1 MSLAPYAMEVARSQG
16 RRHAEPAHPYRDD
29 YHRDRDRIIHSRA
42 FRRLEAKTQVFTRR
56 FSDHFRNRLTHT
68 LEVAQ
73 IARTIARAL
82 GLNEELCEALA
93 LVHDIG
99 HPPFGHAGERKLDA
113 LMGAHGDVFDHNLHA
128 LRMVESFEQR
138 YAAFPGLNLTFEVRE
153 GIVKHS
159 RDYRPDA
166 HPELAEYRLG
176 ERPPLEA
183 QLIDLADEIAYNTA
197 DLDDGY
203 EAKLLRPEM
212 MRAEVPVFRSLLDQA
227 VSRYPQAAEK
237 LQFNEA
243 LKSLFDRLTSD
254 LIEYTRS
261 QLTANHVASLEAV
274 RACPRRLVVF
284 SPAVAEEKR
293 VLQEFLN
300 RRLYQHPQITEER
313 ERAVKMLE
321 ELFAFFVQQP
331 ERLPRAYAAQAKTQP
346 AHRVA
351 CDYLAGMTDTYVFRV
366 HRDLL
371 GRAKSQPASPSA
383 PVSGGANRG
392 ILREHQV
399 ITLGVDLAASAE
411 QTAICKIEWSNG
423 KAVANE
429 ATCGVDD
436 NQLFALIAQVEVG
449 KVGIDVPFGWP
460 DEFVKA
466 VVCHKNR
473 TPWPRAMQES
483 LRFRETD
490 RVAHEKT
497 NRWPLSV
504 SSDLIGVTAMRAAS
518 LFSRLAET
526 GKAIDRTGT
535 GQLVEVYPAAAL
547 KIWKFVS
554 KGYKSTKG
562 YEVRCALIREIE
574 NRTSRWFDFGRVRTL
589 CEKSDDAL
597 DALVAALVARAAA
610 LDLCEPIPQETVP
623 QAQREG
629 WIALPKPDTLDKL
642 A

>member
-1 MSLAPYAMEVARSQG
+1 MSLAPYAMDVARSQG

-166 HPELAEYRLG
+166 HPELAEYRLE

-212 MRAEVPVFRSLLDQA
+212 MRAEVPVFRDLLDQA

-243 LKSLFDRLTSD
+243 LKGLIDRLTSD
-254 LIEYTRS
+254 LIEHTRS
-261 QLTANHVASLEAV
+261 QLTANHVDSLEAV
-274 RACPRRLVVF
+274 RACPRRLVAF

-293 VLQEFLN
+293 VLKEFLN

-331 ERLPRAYAAQAKTQP
+331 ERLPRAYALQAKAQP

-366 HRDLL
+366 HRELL
-371 GRAKSQPASPSA
+371 GDLASQPAS
-383 PVSGGANRG
+383 R
-392 ILREHQV
+392 LR
-399 ITLGVDLAASAE
+399 
-411 QTAICKIEWSNG
+411 
-423 KAVANE
+423 
-429 ATCGVDD
+429 
-436 NQLFALIAQVEVG
+436 
-449 KVGIDVPFGWP
+449 
-460 DEFVKA
+460 
-466 VVCHKNR
+466 
-473 TPWPRAMQES
+473 
-483 LRFRETD
+483 
-490 RVAHEKT
+490 
-497 NRWPLSV
+497 
-504 SSDLIGVTAMRAAS
+504 
-518 LFSRLAET
+518 
-526 GKAIDRTGT
+526 
-535 GQLVEVYPAAAL
+535 
-547 KIWKFVS
+547 
-554 KGYKSTKG
+554 
-562 YEVRCALIREIE
+562 
-574 NRTSRWFDFGRVRTL
+574 
-589 CEKSDDAL
+589 
-597 DALVAALVARAAA
+597 
-610 LDLCEPIPQETVP
+610 
-623 QAQREG
+623 
-629 WIALPKPDTLDKL
+629 
-642 A
+642 